1 MGSEFPAATGER
13 ERGTWG
19 GIAPEGSGSF
29 DRRLC
34 DYRRLPI
41 GCPRVERRIDRLAVS
56 AEFLRPE
63 RLRIDTGSGTRRAV
77 LDHAARPVFDDTAL
91 RRYDR
96 HPRDDFRDGGR
107 NGTADRPDDPRA
119 IRPEFRADA
128 RDRKRGV

>member
-1 MGSEFPAATGER
+1 MGSEFPAATVER
-13 ERGTWG
+13 ERGTRG

-96 HPRDDFRDGGR
+96 HPRDAFRAGGR
-107 NGTADRPDDPRA
+107 NGTADL
-119 IRPEFRADA
+119 RADPLA
-128 RDRKRGV
+128 IHP